1 MTSLASALFED
12 GVAAGQNYMT
22 LEHFT
27 QQLARQEGL
36 IRNLAMMLDNWLLPR
51 HQERRRQER
60 ERTVTKYFTK
70 EYWHNNKNF
79 LRILLLLVL
88 IMVTITTERILYFR
102 HMSMLGGFTPNLLYM
117 TSRAA
122 GKNILALSII
132 VIMFV
137 LRNSITFLRNKG
149 WGKILPLDNNI
160 YLHKIVGCL
169 IFVLGM
175 LHSACH
181 FANFAINIQPDPVKY
196 LQLTY
201 SYWEAHYGGAVFR
214 LDNSSVVS
222 LQYSPPPHC
231 RILALDQTAACPP
244 AALAIPPGV
253 HPHVLFNGGN
263 LTCEVCEAGR
273 AGWGYTDWML
283 TTRPGMFGL
292 LGGLANPT
300 GLGLFLTMI
309 ILFMFSLPVVRRRG
323 HFELFFF
330 THYLYLVYYVL
341 LVLHAPQF
349 WAWSLP
355 VGALWIG
362 ERLYRQFSMFM
373 GKGRTIIEEG
383 VVLPSKVTNL
393 VIKRPPGFK
402 FSAGDWVFVNIPRS
416 VTNISM
422 I

>member
-60 ERTVTKYFTK
+60 ERAVTKYFTK

-79 LRILLLLVL
+79 LRVILLLVL
-88 IMVTITTERILYFR
+88 IMVTITTERIIYFR

-137 LRNSITFLRNKG
+137 LRNSITFLRNQG
-149 WGKILPLDNNI
+149 WGKILPLDHNI

-169 IFVLGM
+169 IFALGM

-181 FANFAINIQPDPVKY
+181 FANFALNIQPDPVKY

-201 SYWEAHYGGAVFR
+201 TYWEAHYGGAVFS
-214 LDNSSVVS
+214 LDNTSVVS

-231 RILALDQTAACPP
+231 RIELQPK
-244 AALAIPPGV
+244 V
-253 HPHVLFNGGN
+253 H
-263 LTCEVCEAGR
+263 TK
-273 AGWGYTDWML
+273 
-283 TTRPGMFGL
+283 GL
-292 LGGLANPT
+292 LEGL
-300 GLGLFLTMI
+300 
-309 ILFMFSLPVVRRRG
+309 
-323 HFELFFF
+323 
-330 THYLYLVYYVL
+330 L
-341 LVLHAPQF
+341 LVE
-349 WAWSLP
+349 S
-355 VGALWIG
+355 GY
-362 ERLYRQFSMFM
+362 YRFH
-373 GKGRTIIEEG
+373 I
-383 VVLPSKVTNL
+383 
-393 VIKRPPGFK
+393 
-402 FSAGDWVFVNIPRS
+402 
-416 VTNISM
+416 
-422 I
+422 